1 MTFKALFS
9 KWLQSFSPSLV
20 PSVMLLQLL
29 NKSLFFFLLF
39 IQLSSP
45 KLSGQYGVNH
55 VPRGQKMLPRSTEQA
70 FSSKHN
76 LIWYVSAHASSYL
89 GVSFVAATV
98 FIVITVVLTYLQ
110 PQIHELLL
118 LEGGSPF

>member
-1 MTFKALFS
+1 
-9 KWLQSFSPSLV
+9 
-20 PSVMLLQLL
+20 MLLQFL
-29 NKSLFFFLLF
+29 NKSLFFLLF

-55 VPRGQKMLPRSTEQA
+55 VPRRQKMLPRSTEQA
-70 FSSKHN
+70 FSFKHS
-76 LIWYVSAHASSYL
+76 LISYVNAHASSYV

-98 FIVITVVLTYLQ
+98 FIVITMVLTCLQ
-110 PQIHELLL
+110 PQIYERLL